1 MDEQFTAIRN
11 RIIDEIFFALGLGR
25 SSGWR
30 RALGPLFYLP
40 ADHLAR
46 IGTILEEEAP
56 RSGLSGASKRALPE
70 LSLNPT
76 LYGVERIPREGPVLI
91 VCNHPGAYDSLV
103 VTASIPRRDL
113 KLVVSD
119 VGFTHALQAC
129 SHDFIFVS
137 TDTTERMGALRE
149 SITHLRNGGALLIF
163 ANGEVEPDPA
173 IMPGADQT
181 IAGWSRSLE
190 IMLRKVPSC
199 WLQVTIACGM
209 LLPKFVHSP
218 LTRIRRM
225 PFHRQKMG
233 ELLQILQ
240 QMVFPHSI
248 QLHPRVSFALP
259 VCASDLPR
267 DGMMEDVIRRARL
280 LLEEHVVRFESGKTS
295 GTFEGTS

>member
-1 MDEQFTAIRN
+1 MDTQFTAIRN
-11 RIIDEIFFALGLGR
+11 RVVDEVFFALGLGR
-25 SSGWR
+25 SSRWR

-46 IGTILEEEAP
+46 IGAILEEEAP
-56 RSGLSGASKRALPE
+56 RSGLNGASVRALPE

-76 LYGVERIPREGPVLI
+76 LYGVERIPKEGPVLI
-91 VCNHPGAYDSLV
+91 ACNHPGAYDSLV

-129 SHDFIFVS
+129 SRDFIFVS
-137 TDTTERMGALRE
+137 TDPTERMGALRE
-149 SITHLRNGGALLIF
+149 SITHLRRGGALLIF

-181 IAGWSRSLE
+181 IAGWSRSIE
-190 IMLRKVPSC
+190 IMLRKVPDC
-199 WLQVTIACGM
+199 WLQLTIASGM

-240 QMVFPHSI
+240 QMIFPHSI
-248 QLHPRVSFALP
+248 QLHPRVSFAEP
-259 VCASDLPR
+259 VCARDLPA
-267 DGMMEDVIRRARL
+267 DGMMEDIIRRAREL
-280 LLEEHVVRFESGKTS
+280 LAEHVARYESG
-295 GTFEGTS
+295 

>member
-1 MDEQFTAIRN
+1 MDEQFAAIRN
-11 RIIDEIFFALGLGR
+11 RVIDEVFFALGLGR

-40 ADHLAR
+40 ADHLAH
-46 IGTILEEEAP
+46 IGAILEEEAP
-56 RSGLSGASKRALPE
+56 RSGLSGASQRALPE

-76 LYGVERIPREGPVLI
+76 THGVEFIPKEGPVL
-91 VCNHPGAYDSLV
+91 VACNHPGAYDSLV

-129 SHDFIFVS
+129 SRDFIFVS
-137 TDTTERMGALRE
+137 TDPTERMGALRE

-173 IMPGADQT
+173 IMPGAEQT
-181 IAGWSRSLE
+181 IAGWSPSIE
-190 IMLRKVPSC
+190 IMLRKVPDC
-199 WLQVTIACGM
+199 WLQLTIASGM

-240 QMVFPHSI
+240 QMVLPHSI
-248 QLHPRVSFALP
+248 QLHPRVSFAQP
-259 VCASDLPR
+259 VCARDLAA
-267 DGMMEDVIRRARL
+267 DGMMADVIRRARAL
-280 LLEEHVVRFESGKTS
+280 LAEHVARHENI
-295 GTFEGTS
+295 

>member
-1 MDEQFTAIRN
+1 MEPHVIAIRN
-11 RIIDEIFFALGLGR
+11 RIIDEVFFALGLGR

-40 ADHLAR
+40 ANHLSR
-46 IGTILEEEAP
+46 IGAILEEEAP
-56 RSGLSGASKRALPE
+56 RSGLSGASQRALPE
-70 LSLNPT
+70 LSLNVT
-76 LYGVERIPREGPVLI
+76 THGVERVPREGPVLI
-91 VCNHPGAYDSLV
+91 VCNHPGAYDSVV

-137 TDTTERMGALRE
+137 TDPTERMGALRE
-149 SITHLRNGGALLIF
+149 CITHLRHGGALLIF

-173 IMPGADQT
+173 IMPGAEKT
-181 IAGWSRSLE
+181 IAGWSPSIE
-190 IMLRKVPSC
+190 IMLRKAPDC
-199 WLQVTIACGM
+199 WLQLVIASGM

-248 QLHPRVSFALP
+248 QLHPRASFAQP
-259 VCASDLPR
+259 VCARELPP
-267 DGMMEDVIRRARL
+267 DGIMEDVIRRARQ
-280 LLEEHVVRFESGKTS
+280 LLEEHVARFEG
-295 GTFEGTS
+295 GPHHL